1 MPSCLFPLYPFRVD
15 LQYVD
20 VYNPSKVRINY
31 IPLRLIKIDPSL
43 IQAHLRIIHYL
54 ALGQNPGALHWT
66 SKKLGSNLVGG
77 IPDPLKNMKVSWDY
91 YSQYMGKKVPN
102 HQPVI
107 IDAHSP
113 GNYGTT
119 HPSPRTTPIPTFF
132 GLNPCNQL
140 VPYLSLYI
148 TPSSPKKR

>member
-1 MPSCLFPLYPFRVD
+1 MPSCFFPLYPFRVD

-43 IQAHLRIIHYL
+43 IQAHLRITHYL

-91 YSQYMGKKVPN
+91 YSQYMGKKSSKPPTSNYWCSFPRELWNNPSQPTN
-102 HQPVI
+102 HT
-107 IDAHSP
+107 HSNIFLVESMQSI
-113 GNYGTT
+113 G
-119 HPSPRTTPIPTFF
+119 PIF
-132 GLNPCNQL
+132 
-140 VPYLSLYI
+140 VALYHA
-148 TPSSPKKR
+148 